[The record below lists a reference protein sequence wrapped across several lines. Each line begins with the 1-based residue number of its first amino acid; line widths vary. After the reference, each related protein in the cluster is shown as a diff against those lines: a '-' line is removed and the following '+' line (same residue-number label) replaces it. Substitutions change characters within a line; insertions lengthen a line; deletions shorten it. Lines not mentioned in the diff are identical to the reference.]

1 MNVTPCPGCTLI
13 FFLQTIWDRLQ
24 ALCNHPELNEY
35 KKNGWIEQSKCFSTL
50 NKALDSII

>member
-13 FFLQTIWDRLQ
+13 LFLQTIWDRLQ

-50 NKALDSII
+50 NKALYSII